1 MDSLEVTDSSQEC
14 NNIRVLELP
23 YNFIHLTTWLVV
35 FKFTLSQKLQD
46 FMLKV

>member
-1 MDSLEVTDSSQEC
+1 MDGLEVTDSSKEC

-46 FMLKV
+46 FTLKT